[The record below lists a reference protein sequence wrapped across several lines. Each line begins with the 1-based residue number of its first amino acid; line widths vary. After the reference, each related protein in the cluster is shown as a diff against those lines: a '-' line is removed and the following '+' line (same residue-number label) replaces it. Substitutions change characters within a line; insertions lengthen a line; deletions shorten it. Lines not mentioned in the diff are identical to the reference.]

1 MAELTPT
8 ALEKILR
15 KKYVDVVS
23 EMLKNA
29 GEEVLAISGNVIA
42 FPTVNEACEDA
53 WIEITVKVPKGE
65 KLEVGYAGY
74 DGYEQAEAYKKAQ
87 AEIAEK
93 EAKAKAKK
101 LAALEKKAKKSKEK
115 EKGE

>member
-15 KKYVDVVS
+15 KKYVEVVS

-29 GEEVLAISGNVIA
+29 GEEVLAVSGNIIA
-42 FPTVNEACEDA
+42 FPTVNEAGEDA

-93 EAKAKAKK
+93 EAKAEAKK
-101 LAALEKKAKKSKEK
+101 LAALEKKSRKSKEK

>member
-29 GEEVLAISGNVIA
+29 GEEVLAVSGNVIA
-42 FPTVNEACEDA
+42 FPTVNEAGEDA
-53 WIEITVKVPKGE
+53 WIEIIVKVPKGE

-87 AEIAEK
+87 EEIAEK

-101 LAALEKKAKKSKEK
+101 LAALEKKPRKSKEK